1 MSGNKIFV
9 DTNII
14 VYLLDGDDTLAT
26 FLQGQTVYVSFI
38 TQLELLGYQG
48 LSSDDEKKIENFLEN
63 CVIIDI
69 NPSIK
74 KEVIKLRKKHK
85 IKLAD
90 AIIMGSSFYMDL
102 PILTSDDGFNKV
114 DKLEVIYY
122 DFGGTNQLE

>member
-1 MSGNKIFV
+1 MSGNKIFI

-14 VYLLDGDDTLAT
+14 VYLLNGDDTLAT

-48 LSSDDEKKIENFLEN
+48 LTKDEEEKIENFLES

-74 KEVIKLRKKHK
+74 KEVIKLRKTHK
-85 IKLAD
+85 IKLPD
-90 AIIMGSSFYMDL
+90 AIIMGSSSYMDL

-114 DKLEVIYY
+114 EKLEVIYY
-122 DFGGTNQLE
+122 DFGGSNQIV

>member
-1 MSGNKIFV
+1 MSGNKIFI
-9 DTNII
+9 DTNIV
-14 VYLLDGDDTLAT
+14 VYLLGGDDTLAT

-48 LSSDDEKKIENFLEN
+48 LSSDEEKKIENFLEN
-63 CVIIDI
+63 CVVIDI

-85 IKLAD
+85 IKLPD
-90 AIIMGSSFYMDL
+90 AIIMGASLYMDL

-114 DKLEVIYY
+114 ESLEVIYY
-122 DFGGTNQLE
+122 DFGGSNQIV

>member
-1 MSGNKIFV
+1 MSGNKIFI

-26 FLQGQTVYVSFI
+26 FLQGQTVYVSFS

-48 LSSDDEKKIENFLEN
+48 LSSDEEKKIESFLES

-74 KEVIKLRKKHK
+74 KEVIKLRKRHK
-85 IKLAD
+85 IKLPD

-114 DKLEVIYY
+114 ENLEVIYY
-122 DFGGTNQLE
+122 DFGGSNQIV